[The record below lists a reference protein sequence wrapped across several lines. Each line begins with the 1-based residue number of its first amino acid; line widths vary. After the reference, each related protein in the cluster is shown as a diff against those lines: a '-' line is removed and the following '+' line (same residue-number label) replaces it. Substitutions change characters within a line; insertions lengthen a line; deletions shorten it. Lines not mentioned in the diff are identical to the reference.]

1 MSQKSTRKKAFSL
14 GKGEREKEMRG
25 GERERR
31 ERKKERKGRRGE
43 KKRVRE

>member
-25 GERERR
+25 GEREREES
-31 ERKKERKGRRGE
+31 ERRKGRVEGVR
-43 KKRVRE
+43 KRE